1 MTHEGGEWI
10 RTAVPRP
17 DRNVDRGGF
26 YDQGAAPTTEAP
38 RVPAMTR
45 SEESIKDRAKPD
57 GIAIAKLR

>member
-1 MTHEGGEWI
+1 M
-10 RTAVPRP
+10 PRP